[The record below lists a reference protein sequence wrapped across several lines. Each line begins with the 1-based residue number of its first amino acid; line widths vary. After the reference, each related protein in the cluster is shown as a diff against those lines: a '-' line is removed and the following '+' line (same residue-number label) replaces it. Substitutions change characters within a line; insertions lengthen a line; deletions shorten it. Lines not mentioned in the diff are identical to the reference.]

1 MKLIVTIV
9 DDRDVDKVI
18 TALTSQQISVTH
30 ISSAGGLLSPGNST
44 LLIGVDEERVPQTMK
59 VIADLA
65 SLRQSFLPYSYEGNI
80 TTTGFAEVE
89 VGGFTSFVLNVHH
102 FEQV

>member
-9 DDRDVDKVI
+9 ENKDVDKVM
-18 TALTSQQISVTH
+18 TALTVQHLSVTH

-44 LLIGVDEERVPQTMK
+44 LLIGVDEERVSQVMR
-59 VIADLA
+59 VIADSA
-65 SLRQSFLPYSYEGNI
+65 PLRQAVIPYAYQGHGPL
-80 TTTGFAEVE
+80 TGFAEVQ
-89 VGGFTSFVLNVHH
+89 VGGFQTFVLGVDH